1 MKSSIRLL
9 LTICVSF
16 LLMMVA
22 GCGSDKYSGTWIQT
36 LDSLHEGTV
45 VRQVNIE
52 KNGENYLC
60 SETMLKFKPDPKSVL
75 VNNDEF
81 VDLLEQRY
89 VRKFK
94 NDTLIDE
101 RSVSQGEPAVDFTL
115 KYERTYRWDKDKNPR
130 QNPLILKDGMLMR
143 GNDAVYV
150 YKDGQLI
157 DANSQIKFVES
168 SKDREE
174 QVREKIRTNMLA
186 MQGKKKLGTYED
198 YTHNGITY
206 QFFDIKRTWLSNTRV
221 NKRPINI
228 IASTE
233 FKFEEPL
240 KKEEKKQDT
249 SGGFAPSMSSKILT
263 GVGIAA
269 GVLVLAVIA
278 LAFAHKRKKG
288 NNQAQQAEQNYGQP
302 PAQPLPQDNDATKFC
317 VECGAEIPKDATF
330 CPECGAEQ

>member
-1 MKSSIRLL
+1 MKSGIRLL

-16 LLMMVA
+16 LLMMAA

-45 VRQVNIE
+45 VRQINIE
-52 KNGENYLC
+52 KNGDNYLC
-60 SETMLKFKPDPKSVL
+60 SETVLKFKPDPKSVL

-81 VDLLEQRY
+81 VDFLEQRY

-94 NDTLIDE
+94 NDTLINE
-101 RSVSQGEPAVDFTL
+101 RSVSQGEPTVDFTL
-115 KYERTYRWDKDKNPR
+115 KYEHTYRWDKDKNPR
-130 QNPLILKDGMLMR
+130 QTPLVLKDGMLMR
-143 GNDAVYV
+143 GDDAVYV

-174 QVREKIRTNMLA
+174 QAREKIRTNMLA
-186 MQGKKKLGTYED
+186 MQGKKRLGTYEE
-198 YTHNGITY
+198 YTHNGVTY
-206 QFFDIKRTWLSNTRV
+206 QFFAVRRTWLSDTRV

-228 IASTE
+228 FASTE

-240 KKEEKKQDT
+240 KKEEKKQDA

-269 GVLVLAVIA
+269 GVIVLAVIA
-278 LAFAHKRKKG
+278 LAFA
-288 NNQAQQAEQNYGQP
+288 P
-302 PAQPLPQDNDATKFC
+302 
-317 VECGAEIPKDATF
+317 
-330 CPECGAEQ
+330 

>member
-1 MKSSIRLL
+1 M
-9 LTICVSF
+9 
-16 LLMMVA
+16 
-22 GCGSDKYSGTWIQT
+22 
-36 LDSLHEGTV
+36 
-45 VRQVNIE
+45 
-52 KNGENYLC
+52 
-60 SETMLKFKPDPKSVL
+60 
-75 VNNDEF
+75 
-81 VDLLEQRY
+81 
-89 VRKFK
+89 
-94 NDTLIDE
+94 
-101 RSVSQGEPAVDFTL
+101 
-115 KYERTYRWDKDKNPR
+115 
-130 QNPLILKDGMLMR
+130 
-143 GNDAVYV
+143 
-150 YKDGQLI
+150 
-157 DANSQIKFVES
+157 ES

-174 QVREKIRTNMLA
+174 QAREKIRTNMLA

-206 QFFDIKRTWLSNTRV
+206 QFFAIKPTWFSNTRV
-221 NKRPINI
+221 NQRPINI
-228 IASTE
+228 FASTE

-288 NNQAQQAEQNYGQP
+288 
-302 PAQPLPQDNDATKFC
+302 PAQPLPQGNDATKFC